1 VKASRGVGSRFAG
14 AEGLRVAFDSR
25 PATAVRGEGRY
36 TRCILAALR
45 NTAPD
50 GVEIVE
56 THRPS
61 AGTRGRRA
69 HVFHSPWIEGAM
81 LRSPCPMVVTV
92 HDVDALTRLSERL
105 RCGGVHS
112 RLRHLALTRA
122 THVIVPNET
131 IAEDAVTQLGLDRE
145 RVIVIPEAPDPG
157 AQCATPGA
165 PAWSWEDVARATWQ
179 VYERAL
185 SEPAQSFIRPRALP
199 VRSRAA
205 Q

>member
-1 VKASRGVGSRFAG
+1 M
-14 AEGLRVAFDSR
+14 AFDSR
-25 PATAVRGEGRY
+25 PATAVRDVGRY
-36 TRCILAALR
+36 TRCILTALR
-45 NTAPD
+45 GTAPE

-61 AGTRGRRA
+61 TSTRGRRA

-112 RLRHLALTRA
+112 RLRHLAIARA
-122 THVIVPNET
+122 THVIVPT
-131 IAEDAVTQLGLDRE
+131 DAIANDAVTKLGLDPE
-145 RVIVIPEAPDPG
+145 RVIVIPEAPDPSEP
-157 AQCATPGA
+157 ATPDLPSWG
-165 PAWSWEDVARATWQ
+165 WEDVARATWQ

-185 SEPAQSFIRPRALP
+185 SEPARTFIRPRAAS
-199 VRSRAA
+199 VRPGAS

>member
-1 VKASRGVGSRFAG
+1 M
-14 AEGLRVAFDSR
+14 RVAFDSR
-25 PATAVRGEGRY
+25 PATAVRDVGRY
-36 TRCILAALR
+36 TRCILTALHG
-45 NTAPD
+45 TAPE

-61 AGTRGRRA
+61 AATRGRRA

-112 RLRHLALTRA
+112 RLRHLALARA
-122 THVIVPNET
+122 THVIVPT
-131 IAEDAVTQLGLDRE
+131 HAIADDAVTKLGLDRE

-157 AQCATPGA
+157 TSTAPGL
-165 PAWSWEDVARATWQ
+165 PAWGWEDVARATWQ

-185 SEPAQSFIRPRALP
+185 SEPARAFVRPRATSMRTGP
-199 VRSRAA
+199 S

>member
-1 VKASRGVGSRFAG
+1 MRI
-14 AEGLRVAFDSR
+14 AFDSR
-25 PATAVRGEGRY
+25 PATTARGVGRY

-45 NTAPD
+45 GTAPE

-56 THRPS
+56 THRP
-61 AGTRGRRA
+61 AAAARGRRA

-92 HDVDALTRLSERL
+92 HDVDSLTRLSERL
-105 RCGGVHS
+105 RCGGVHL

-122 THVIVPNET
+122 THVIVPTN
-131 IAEDAVTQLGLDRE
+131 AVGDDAVTKLGLDHE
-145 RVIVIPEAPDPG
+145 RVVVIPEAADR
-157 AQCATPGA
+157 ATSATPGL

-179 VYERAL
+179 VYEQAL
-185 SEPAQSFIRPRALP
+185 SEPARTFVRPRAPSIRPRP
-199 VRSRAA
+199 S

>member
-1 VKASRGVGSRFAG
+1 M
-14 AEGLRVAFDSR
+14 RVAFDSR
-25 PATAVRGEGRY
+25 PATGVRGVARY

-45 NTAPD
+45 GTAPE

-61 AGTRGRRA
+61 TAARGRRA

-92 HDVDALTRLSERL
+92 HDVEALTRLSERL

-112 RLRHLALTRA
+112 RLRHLAVARA
-122 THVIVPNET
+122 THVIVPT
-131 IAEDAVTQLGLDRE
+131 HAIADDAVTELGLDRE
-145 RVIVIPEAPDPG
+145 RVIVIPEAPDPSSPT
-157 AQCATPGA
+157 TPDL
-165 PAWSWEDVARATWQ
+165 PAWGWEDVAHATWQ

-185 SEPAQSFIRPRALP
+185 SEPARALIGPRVASIRPGA
-199 VRSRAA
+199 S

>member
-1 VKASRGVGSRFAG
+1 MGSHLTG
-14 AEGLRVAFDSR
+14 AEGMRVAFDSR
-25 PATAVRGEGRY
+25 PAATVRGVGRY

-45 NTAPD
+45 GTAPE

-61 AGTRGRRA
+61 ASARGRRA

-92 HDVDALTRLSERL
+92 HDVDTLTRLSERL
-105 RCGGVHS
+105 RSGGVHS
-112 RLRHLALTRA
+112 RLRHLAVARA
-122 THVIVPNET
+122 THVIVPT
-131 IAEDAVTQLGLDRE
+131 DAIAEDAVTKLGLDRE
-145 RVIVIPEAPDPG
+145 RVIVIPEAPDPSEP
-157 AQCATPGA
+157 TPPGL
-165 PAWSWEDVARATWQ
+165 PGWGWEDVARATWQ

-185 SEPAQSFIRPRALP
+185 SEPARAFIRPRAASMRP
-199 VRSRAA
+199 GAS

>member
-1 VKASRGVGSRFAG
+1 M
-14 AEGLRVAFDSR
+14 RVAFDSR
-25 PATAVRGEGRY
+25 PATTARGAGRY

-45 NTAPD
+45 GTAPE

-61 AGTRGRRA
+61 AVPRGRRA

-92 HDVDALTRLSERL
+92 HDLDALTRLSERL
-105 RCGGVHS
+105 RSGGVHS
-112 RLRHLALTRA
+112 RLRHLALARA
-122 THVIVPNET
+122 THVIAPT
-131 IAEDAVTQLGLDRE
+131 DAIADDAVAKLGLDQE
-145 RVIVIPEAPDPG
+145 RVIVIPEAPDLAG
-157 AQCATPGA
+157 ATPPS
-165 PAWSWEDVARATWQ
+165 PAWGWEDVARATWQ

-185 SEPAQSFIRPRALP
+185 SEPARAFIRPRSALTW
-199 VRSRAA
+199 RGSA